1 MKKICLYFSTLLILM
16 QPSLFAAEFVSKN
29 VDGTLVFKCAYCC
42 HQVRIFK
49 LGNRQY
55 RVYSTSFAGI
65 LTARSPLKA
74 ARIACKEDKVN
85 AEQNQ

>member
-1 MKKICLYFSTLLILM
+1 M
-16 QPSLFAAEFVSKN
+16 QPTLFAAEYVSKN
-29 VDGTLVFKCAYCC
+29 ADGTLIYKCAYCC

-49 LGNRQY
+49 LGNGQY

-65 LTARSPLKA
+65 ITAESPLKA
-74 ARIACKEDKVN
+74 ARIACKDDNVS